1 MKVTQVGRPI
11 VAADQYVRL
20 SVDVLAQQPERAAV
34 DRRFA
39 AEHRANRFAHSPQ
52 APSRSHLMSIREV
65 LGHVPVFPEISELHS
80 VLVKWRGFVDA
91 LVLWRV
97 VLTPDPERVLDHR
110 VEPRRPED
118 ARFVERPPR
127 GRPLQNRFEIG
138 HHGRLPTVDH
148 SGIHSRR
155 HYRLDWSRQRPALG

>member
-1 MKVTQVGRPI
+1 
-11 VAADQYVRL
+11 
-20 SVDVLAQQPERAAV
+20 
-34 DRRFA
+34 
-39 AEHRANRFAHSPQ
+39 
-52 APSRSHLMSIREV
+52 MSIREV

-97 VLTPDPERVLDHR
+97 VLTPDPERILDHR

-118 ARFVERPPR
+118 ARSVERPPR

-148 SGIHSRR
+148 FCIHFSR
-155 HYRLDWSRQRPALG
+155 HYILGRPFDDITVFRVGAALGRTRSWLDWSRQRPALG